1 MELVHLECF
10 VTLADELH
18 FGRAA
23 ARLHVGTS
31 ALSKRISELERRLG
45 VRLFD
50 RTSRDVRLTPEG
62 ETLLGQAQVA
72 LADIGVLRT
81 MAADAA
87 AGAIGGIRA
96 AYSPGTGE
104 TMTGAVITAVRERL
118 DRVRSHDKGS
128 LADRILAI
136 GRDCAKRFG
145 PEYRA
150 LDHDAMLY
158 DKDGLPR

>member
-1 MELVHLECF
+1 MLMSLNIKNPEACRLIEE
-10 VTLADELH
+10 LAD
-18 FGRAA
+18 
-23 ARLHVGTS
+23 S
-31 ALSKRISELERRLG
+31 
-45 VRLFD
+45 
-50 RTSRDVRLTPEG
+50 
-62 ETLLGQAQVA
+62 
-72 LADIGVLRT
+72 
-81 MAADAA
+81 
-87 AGAIGGIRA
+87 
-96 AYSPGTGE
+96 TGE